1 MQVRL
6 GTNLAVQVSVECVF
20 LVQRYQWSSN
30 ALQVTR
36 SWLRMRTPIAAA
48 TDTNRLRGYR
58 YFNLH
63 EQSERGTPNT
73 PHPHR
78 NTLSST
84 PGKRTYGSKGGD
96 CEGLTPDSSTGRDKK
111 NLWNSQEAEADNK
124 EEDQERHNRDGDK
137 KTIPSLGSTKKR
149 RPSAVEGTSASKRH
163 VKRRRCLSPGRDE
176 AVSSQGGCGVRIYT
190 SESDWP
196 VLTFHR

>member
-1 MQVRL
+1 MTGRIAQVRP
-6 GTNLAVQVSVECVF
+6 GTNLAVQVSVECIF

-30 ALQVTR
+30 TLQVTR
-36 SWLRMRTPIAAA
+36 SWLRMRTLIAAA
-48 TDTNRLRGYR
+48 TDTNRLRGSR

-63 EQSERGTPNT
+63 ENSERGTPIT
-73 PHPHR
+73 PR

-84 PGKRTYGSKGGD
+84 
-96 CEGLTPDSSTGRDKK
+96 CEGLTPDASTGRDKK

-137 KTIPSLGSTKKR
+137 KTIPSLGPTKKR

-163 VKRRRCLSPGRDE
+163 MKRRRCLSPGRDE
-176 AVSSQGGCGVRIYT
+176 AVSSQGGCGVRI
-190 SESDWP
+190 
-196 VLTFHR
+196 